1 MLFFLV
7 CCLLYCNIFNLTGKL
22 ITLIII
28 TSSGSV
34 ILIITVDEIPLGQN
48 ISGINQY
55 QLCSAYTTLLN
66 QNLFIWFLFFLQM

>member
-34 ILIITVDEIPLGQN
+34 ILMITADEIPQGQN
-48 ISGINQY
+48 INSINQDRLY
-55 QLCSAYTTLLN
+55 SRYTTVLN
-66 QNLFIWFLFFLQM
+66 QNLLIWFLFFL

>member
-7 CCLLYCNIFNLTGKL
+7 CCLPYCNIFNLTGKL

-34 ILIITVDEIPLGQN
+34 ILIIIADEIPLGQN
-48 ISGINQY
+48 ITGINQG
-55 QLCSAYTTLLN
+55 QLYSGYTILLN
-66 QNLFIWFLFFLQM
+66 QNLFIWFLFSL

>member
-7 CCLLYCNIFNLTGKL
+7 CCLPYCNIFNFTGKL

-34 ILIITVDEIPLGQN
+34 ILIIIADEIPLGQN
-48 ISGINQY
+48 ISGINQG
-55 QLCSAYTTLLN
+55 QLYSGYTILLN
-66 QNLFIWFLFFLQM
+66 QNLFI